1 MGLQLLHSP
10 IGPSVLVYETH
21 DYQIKIEATFH
32 LIFGAC
38 INILVMFKVKILVL
52 IKWIIEVPLIMFA
65 IELGMVI
72 NIGKTNVN
80 DFNDPKTSRYIDIP
94 CPFIISFPIP
104 LGFREQRRLSMAN
117 RWTIG

>member
-1 MGLQLLHSP
+1 M
-10 IGPSVLVYETH
+10 LVYETH

-52 IKWIIEVPLIMFA
+52 LKWIIEVPLIMFT

-80 DFNDPKTSRYIDIP
+80 DFNDPKTSRYIDMHVCSSSP
-94 CPFIISFPIP
+94 SPFRWGLGSKEDLVWLIGGP
-104 LGFREQRRLSMAN
+104 LVSKCSL
-117 RWTIG
+117 